1 MSWLY
6 SVILAGLM
14 ISTGSDISL
23 PGRQYNLETE
33 TSSAQTIQLDETE
46 KFEQSY
52 PLNANGKVRVSNVNG
67 SITVEAWDKPEVR
80 LEATKIADSKETLN
94 EVEIKI
100 DSNQNSFTA
109 EVDYGNWK
117 NNQNGWKNYRK
128 LEVQFRLMIPRT
140 AVLDEIETV
149 NGSVTVSNFVNSTNV
164 SAVNGQV
171 KASNLR
177 GNASLSTVNGTV
189 NADFDNL
196 EAGSKISLETV
207 NGQVNLLI
215 PSDSNATVK
224 ADTVNGKI
232 ANDFGL
238 PVRKGEYV
246 GKDLYGRLG
255 NGNVQIKL
263 SSVNGGLFINRK
275 NDGKNLSQP
284 TNLLNDIKEDSEDGE
299 DSADVAVPNPPRVP
313 KVKVG
318 KINKEVAAAM
328 READKERMVS
338 LKEAQKEMEAAL
350 KEMRLEMKDL
360 DPEIALAAEAS
371 VRASLE
377 SLKGLKEINLEDLQ
391 KQIESIK
398 LEKLADFDRLAEIN
412 WSGSMPAIEKKSET
426 FAVKGTPKVTVNA
439 NGCDVKIRGWV
450 KQEVQYTVKKMS
462 RSSDK
467 KPLAMTA
474 DASDSEVKIVVNN
487 KDDADE
493 YFGDGAKGVFV
504 EVFVPKKS
512 NLKIVTD
519 GEIRIESVSGELDLN
534 GTQGAVNVRDA
545 DGKLRLFTADG
556 LVRIIGFRGELEAQT
571 NDSEVFLEGDF
582 TKINAKSNA
591 GDIYLTLPE
600 TANALIK
607 TNNEIGFIGA
617 NGTSVYGSGQN
628 VFINGKAVS
637 GQNANVNGNVTNVG
651 MEKCAGCVGFV
662 MEDEN
667 TWRTGNGDS
676 KFNFTSES
684 GTLYIRNSSVVNKK

>member
-14 ISTGSDISL
+14 FSTGSDVSL
-23 PGRQYNLETE
+23 SGKQYNLETE
-33 TSSAQTIQLDETE
+33 TNSAQTIQLDETE

-52 PLNANGKVRVSNVNG
+52 ALNANGKVYVANVNG
-67 SITVEAWDKPEVR
+67 SITVEAWDKNEVK
-80 LEATKIADSKETLN
+80 LEAVKIGDSRESLD
-94 EVEIKI
+94 EVEIKV
-100 DSNQNSFTA
+100 DSNPNSFRVET
-109 EVDYGNWK
+109 EYLNRRVEGEK
-117 NNQNGWKNYRK
+117 GWKNYRK
-128 LEVQFRLMIPRT
+128 LEVQFRLIVPRT
-140 AVLDEIETV
+140 AILDEIETV

-171 KASNLR
+171 KATNLR

-189 NADFDNL
+189 NADFDSL
-196 EAGSKISLETV
+196 ESGSKISLETV

-215 PSDSNATVK
+215 PSDTNATVK
-224 ADTVNGKI
+224 ADTVNGRI

-255 NGNVQIKL
+255 SGNAQIKL

-275 NDGKNLSQP
+275 NDGKNPSQP
-284 TNLLNDIKEDSEDGE
+284 TNLLNDIKNSSDDE
-299 DSADVAVPNPPRVP
+299 DSADNAFPAPPRPP

-318 KINKEVAAAM
+318 KINKEVSAALK
-328 READKERMVS
+328 EAEKERLVS
-338 LKEAQKEMEAAL
+338 MKEAQKEMEEAL
-350 KEMRLEMKDL
+350 KEMRLEMKDV

-371 VRASLE
+371 VRAALE
-377 SLKGLKEINLEDLQ
+377 SVKDLKEINIEDLQ

-398 LEKLADFDRLAEIN
+398 LDKFAKLGRLAEIN
-412 WSGSMPAIEKKSET
+412 WSGSMPSIEKKSET

-439 NGCDVKIRGWV
+439 QNCDVKIRGWDR
-450 KQEVQYTVKKMS
+450 QEVQYVIKKLS
-462 RSSDK
+462 RNREKQPIS
-467 KPLAMTA
+467 MTA
-474 DASDSEVKIVVNN
+474 DAGESEVKIVVNN
-487 KDDADE
+487 KEEADE
-493 YFGDGAKGVFV
+493 YFGDGAKGVYV

-519 GEIRIESVSGELDLN
+519 GEIRIESVSGELELN
-534 GTQGAVNVRDA
+534 GTQGAINIRDA
-545 DGKLRLFTADG
+545 EGKLRLFTADG

-582 TKINAKSNA
+582 TKINARSAA

-607 TNNEIGFIGA
+607 TNGEIGF
-617 NGTSVYGSGQN
+617 T
-628 VFINGKAVS
+628 
-637 GQNANVNGNVTNVG
+637 
-651 MEKCAGCVGFV
+651 EKCAGCVGFV

-667 TWRTGNGDS
+667 TWRTGKGDS
-676 KFNFTSES
+676 KYNFTSES
-684 GTLYIRNSSVVNKK
+684 GRLYLRNSNVVSKK